1 MDYQSIEFIT
11 SSITHNFK
19 VPFFVLLFV
28 SAYFLVAIGLT
39 EIKFDEVLKSFED
52 LTSDLVSEF
61 KM

>member
-28 SAYFLVAIGLT
+28 YIYIRLLFW
-39 EIKFDEVLKSFED
+39 
-52 LTSDLVSEF
+52 
-61 KM
+61 